1 MIEASK
7 IKEVI
12 LSLAIER
19 GKDKSFSLSEVARK
33 LSPEHWK
40 EQMDLVKL
48 VAQEMV
54 ISGHIISAQS
64 CPSLPHI
71 YQAEESIHLKLN
83 T

>member
-19 GKDKSFSLSEVARK
+19 GKDKSFSLSEVARQ

-54 ISGHIISAQS
+54 ISGHIINAQS
-64 CPSLPHI
+64 CQSFPHI